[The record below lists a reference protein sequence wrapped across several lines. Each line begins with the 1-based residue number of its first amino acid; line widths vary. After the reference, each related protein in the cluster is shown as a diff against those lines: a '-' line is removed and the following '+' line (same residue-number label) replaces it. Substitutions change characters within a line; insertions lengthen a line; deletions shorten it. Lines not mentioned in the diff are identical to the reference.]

1 MSVKCSESGLRYPG
15 AQDGL
20 VDSLINLS
28 HNTTLAPPSTAHT
41 TVDMEK
47 GARAGGVSAVAFIHA
62 IYYTCA

>member
-1 MSVKCSESGLRYPG
+1 MGLYEY
-15 AQDGL
+15 
-20 VDSLINLS
+20 SLINLS